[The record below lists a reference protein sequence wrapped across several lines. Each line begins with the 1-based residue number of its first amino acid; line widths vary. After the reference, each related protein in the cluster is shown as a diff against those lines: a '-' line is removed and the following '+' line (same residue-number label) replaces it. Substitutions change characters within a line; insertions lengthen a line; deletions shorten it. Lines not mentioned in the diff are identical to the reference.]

1 MTLDKDDL
9 MNSIM
14 ASLSRIDFINP
25 KELPNIPLYMDQVTT
40 FMDEQL
46 SATKRYPE
54 DKILTKTMINNYAKN
69 RVLPAPDKKK
79 YSKEHIVTMVFIYY
93 FKNVLCINDI
103 QSLLTPLIE
112 KYFSNTDGLKMED
125 IYNVVFDMEHDAVE
139 SLKKDVEEKFE
150 FSRKT
155 FPELEGEE
163 QEHLQMFMFIV
174 LLNLDIYVKKLLIEK
189 LTDIYDDS
197 RNENP
202 TRPKNDKHLK

>member
-112 KYFSNTDGLKMED
+112 KYFSNADGLKMED

-155 FPELEGEE
+155 FPELGGEE

-189 LTDIYDDS
+189 LTDIYNDS